1 MTATS
6 RKTNPREQAL
16 RSLGQLPPFP
26 AILNRLI
33 ATLARED
40 SSFIEIAELIEKDTV
55 VAGNVLKIVNSALY
69 SRRATVTSVRH
80 AVTLL
85 GINKLRNA
93 ALGMSVTRMWNQVRV
108 PGTWSMARF
117 NLHSVATAL
126 LADSLAQR
134 VQVDDSEGAFVAGLF
149 HDVGRL
155 LITIGLPDEY
165 SLISRMNPRDATERA
180 RCELEVLG
188 CTHAELSRDAVQ
200 AWKLTESVQRAVL
213 FHHQPLPSS
222 GATLSLSRLVDA
234 ANTYVNGIGI
244 SICPS
249 DTPPGANDGDCLNSL
264 GLAERLPTL
273 LEDFNREFE
282 AIHKMF

>member
-6 RKTNPREQAL
+6 TKISPRERAL

-26 AILNRLI
+26 ATLNRLI

-40 SSFIEIAELIEKDTV
+40 ASFVEIGDLIEKDTV

-69 SRRATVTSVRH
+69 SRRTTVTSVRH
-80 AVTLL
+80 AVSLL

-93 ALGMSVTRMWNQVRV
+93 ALGMSVTRMWSQVRV
-108 PGTWSMARF
+108 PSTWSMGRF
-117 NLHSVATAL
+117 NMHSVATAI

-134 VQVDDSEGAFVAGLF
+134 VQVDDPEGAFVAGLF

-155 LITIGLPDEY
+155 LITVGLPEEY
-165 SLISRMNPRDATERA
+165 SLISRMSPRDANERA
-180 RCELEVLG
+180 TCEREVLG

-200 AWKLTESVQRAVL
+200 AWKLPDSVQRAVL
-213 FHHQPLPSS
+213 FHHNPLPPQRD
-222 GATLSLSRLVDA
+222 TLSLSRLVA
-234 ANTYVNGIGI
+234 TANAYVNSLGI
-244 SICPS
+244 SIAPS
-249 DTPPGANDGDCLNSL
+249 DSASDSNTQESLQTL
-264 GLAERLPTL
+264 GLAERLPSL

-282 AIHKMF
+282 SIHKLF